1 MSLERWTWQNGQEN
15 YVENWW
21 NAIRIQYVVILISAF
36 SEVKISWRSWCDCCE
51 IIVRIN
57 DAHGNPA
64 QIILRLHVYKYADW
78 NDYRKLLLVWIWEPD
93 ETFALV
99 FEILHDALAGSQC
112 TADDIYCWWK
122 IRDYALTLTVKTR
135 PNTYSYNMMLCQY
148 LLNPFWNHWLSLQSD
163 WLSGV
168 RFIHESHYFLL

>member
-1 MSLERWTWQNGQEN
+1 MAKWQEK

-36 SEVKISWRSWCDCCE
+36 SEVEMSWRSWCDCCE

-57 DAHGNPA
+57 DVHRNPA
-64 QIILRLHVYKYADW
+64 QNILRLHVYKYSDW

-99 FEILHDALAGSQC
+99 FEILHDALAGSKC
-112 TADDIYCWWK
+112 TADDIH
-122 IRDYALTLTVKTR
+122 INGRYATIHLHLQSRLDRAHTELY
-135 PNTYSYNMMLCQY
+135 NTMLCQCTY
-148 LLNPFWNHWLSLQSD
+148 TSVTHMIQGKMSQVRRGLHKQMLQACGQC
-163 WLSGV
+163 L
-168 RFIHESHYFLL
+168 

>member
-1 MSLERWTWQNGQEN
+1 MAKWQEK

-36 SEVKISWRSWCDCCE
+36 SEVEMSWRSWCDCCE

-57 DAHGNPA
+57 DVHRNPA
-64 QIILRLHVYKYADW
+64 QNILRLHVYKYSDW

-99 FEILHDALAGSQC
+99 FEILHDALAGSKC
-112 TADDIYCWWK
+112 TADDIH
-122 IRDYALTLTVKTR
+122 IDGRYATIHL
-135 PNTYSYNMMLCQY
+135 
-148 LLNPFWNHWLSLQSD
+148 HLQSRLD
-163 WLSGV
+163 RAHTVITRCYVNVHTSVTHMIQGKMSQV
-168 RFIHESHYFLL
+168 RRGLHKQMLQACGQCL